1 MTRRTPFPFGHFPPG
16 EPHIEKADRRDHNER
31 SQGHDDQCLSSRHE
45 LALVCYLSR
54 TAPSAALV
62 VWCVGG
68 GRNVVVM
75 SAPYRCLIAPCGGNR
90 EDRGFRHIGSVGL
103 GEREQMPKQDNISIS
118 LQRGGAA
125 PWIARSGP
133 AMASKTPVTKL
144 LTIVLK
150 SVTFRES
157 RSSRDAF
164 ARALSEAE
172 RVRCFRADLQSA
184 PERLWASFSSV
195 LRPRCGVLPLDWDRR
210 GRVTPAGTESQEA
223 WPGAEPGCESP
234 GESRGEA
241 PEGERAPDWRA
252 SAPGHW
258 QAATFVGAARN
269 WLDAPFGAPPPFFCR
284 RRILLVVVGKARA
297 PDCVAR
303 MILLSATAR
312 SAGEGD
318 HTKCGGGGVRRLS

>member
-90 EDRGFRHIGSVGL
+90 EAGFRHIGSVGL

-157 RSSRDAF
+157 AHRGTPSRGHFRKRSECGAS
-164 ARALSEAE
+164 ARICSPRRSGFGHHSL
-172 RVRCFRADLQSA
+172 RYYGRGVGCFH
-184 PERLWASFSSV
+184 W
-195 LRPRCGVLPLDWDRR
+195 
-210 GRVTPAGTESQEA
+210 TGT
-223 WPGAEPGCESP
+223 
-234 GESRGEA
+234 GESG
-241 PEGERAPDWRA
+241 
-252 SAPGHW
+252 
-258 QAATFVGAARN
+258 
-269 WLDAPFGAPPPFFCR
+269 
-284 RRILLVVVGKARA
+284 
-297 PDCVAR
+297 
-303 MILLSATAR
+303 
-312 SAGEGD
+312 
-318 HTKCGGGGVRRLS
+318 